1 VHLLCGPTLLT
12 FATYPVAVSTTA
24 PARIPAPTGL
34 APRTDTL
41 FAALIGVVTA
51 LGTLA
56 VAEVVSL
63 LMGGTG
69 NPILAVG
76 SLVIDLTPAGLKDL
90 VIGVFGT
97 GDKVFLF
104 LVLAVVVLA
113 LAAGVGL
120 LQTFK
125 PPFGITL
132 LMVVGLIGIAA
143 ATTRADA
150 GLDAAVPTL
159 IGVVAGIFLLR
170 ALVRRLESWSTV
182 PSPRLAV
189 SVSARG
195 QVERRGFLT
204 MLIATGVASVVIG
217 AGARAMSAATAAVN
231 DVRAAL
237 KLPAASSTGP
247 TIAADATLDIS
258 GISPF
263 VTPNADFYR
272 IDTALQVPSVDS
284 SQWSLKITGMVEEEI
299 EITFDEL
306 LALPLQERL
315 ITLTC
320 VSNEVG
326 GDLIGNAL
334 WLGYPIREL
343 LARAKPA
350 AGADMVL
357 STSQDGF
364 TASTPLEVLTD
375 DGVDALLAVGMNGE
389 PLPLEHGFP
398 VRMVVPGL
406 YGYVSAT
413 KWVTSLKVTT
423 FAEDQGYWTSRGWTA
438 RGPIKLSSRI
448 DTPRV
453 GATVAAGTVAIAG
466 VAWAQ
471 NVGIAAIDVRID
483 GGDWRSATLAKT
495 VTVDSWL
502 QWSYAWEATSGSH
515 EVQVR
520 ATNLDGEVQTS
531 TEAPPAPDGSSG
543 LHTVT
548 VRVS

>member
-34 APRTDTL
+34 APRTFTL

-76 SLVIDLTPAGLKDL
+76 SLVIDLTPAGLKEL

-284 SQWSLKITGMVEEEI
+284 SKWSLKITGMVEDEI

-453 GATVAAGTVAIAG
+453 DATVAAGTVAIAG

-471 NVGIAAIDVRID
+471 NVGIAAVDVRID

>member
-34 APRTDTL
+34 APRTFTL

-76 SLVIDLTPAGLKDL
+76 SLVIDLTPAGLKEL

-284 SQWSLKITGMVEEEI
+284 SKWSLKITGMVEEEI

-471 NVGIAAIDVRID
+471 NVGIAAVDVRID

>member
-34 APRTDTL
+34 APRTFTL

-76 SLVIDLTPAGLKDL
+76 SLVIDLTPAGLKEL

-471 NVGIAAIDVRID
+471 NVGIAAVDVRID

>member
-34 APRTDTL
+34 APRTFTL

-284 SQWSLKITGMVEEEI
+284 SKWSLKITGMVEEEI

-471 NVGIAAIDVRID
+471 NVGIAAVDVRID

>member
-1 VHLLCGPTLLT
+1 MHLLCGPTLLT

-34 APRTDTL
+34 APRTFTL

-76 SLVIDLTPAGLKDL
+76 SLVIDLTPAGLKEL

-104 LVLAVVVLA
+104 IVLAVVVLA

-159 IGVVAGIFLLR
+159 VGVVAGIFLLR
-170 ALVRRLESWSTV
+170 ALVRRLEAWSMV
-182 PSPRLAV
+182 PSPRLAA

-237 KLPAASSTGP
+237 KLPAASSPGP

-375 DGVDALLAVGMNGE
+375 NRVDALLAVGMNGE

-413 KWVTSLKVTT
+413 KWVTELKVTT

-453 GATVAAGTVAIAG
+453 GASAAAGTVAIAG

-471 NVGIAAIDVRID
+471 NVGIASVDVRID
-483 GGDWRSATLAKT
+483 GGDWQSATLAKT

>member
-1 VHLLCGPTLLT
+1 M
-12 FATYPVAVSTTA
+12 
-24 PARIPAPTGL
+24 GL
-34 APRTDTL
+34 APRTFSL

-76 SLVIDLTPAGLKDL
+76 SLVIDLTPAGLKEL

-104 LVLAVVVLA
+104 VVLAVVVLA

-132 LMVVGLIGIAA
+132 LMVVGLIGIVA

-159 IGVVAGIFLLR
+159 VGVVAGIFMLR
-170 ALVRRLESWSTV
+170 ALVRRLESWSKV
-182 PSPRLAV
+182 PSPRLAG

-263 VTPNADFYR
+263 VTPNTDFYR

-284 SQWSLKITGMVEEEI
+284 SKWSLKITGMVEEEI

-471 NVGIAAIDVRID
+471 NVGIAAVDVRID

>member
-1 VHLLCGPTLLT
+1 
-12 FATYPVAVSTTA
+12 VSTPS
-24 PARIPAPTGL
+24 PAAASVSGAALASPAGIPQ
-34 APRTDTL
+34 RTFTL
-41 FAALIGVVTA
+41 FAALVGVVTA

-56 VAEVVSL
+56 VAEVASL
-63 LMGGTG
+63 FMGGAG

-76 SLVIDLTPAGLKDL
+76 SLVIDLTPGGVKSL
-90 VIGVFGT
+90 VIDVFGT

-104 LVLAVVVLA
+104 VVLGLVVLG
-113 LAAGVGL
+113 LAAAVGL
-120 LQTFK
+120 LQVRK

-132 LMVVGLIGIAA
+132 LMVVGLIGVVA
-143 ATTRADA
+143 ATSRADA
-150 GLDAAVPTL
+150 GLEAAVPTL
-159 IGVVAGIFLLR
+159 VGVAAGIFLLR
-170 ALVRRLESWSTV
+170 ALVRRLMVWNSMP
-182 PSPRLAV
+182 PSRLAV
-189 SVSARG
+189 AGSARG
-195 QVERRGFLT
+195 QLERRGFLT
-204 MLIATGVASVVIG
+204 MLVVAGVASVVVG

-231 DVRAAL
+231 GVRSAL
-237 KLPAASSTGP
+237 KLPAAASTGP
-247 TIAADATLDIS
+247 TIGADATLDIS

-263 VTPNADFYR
+263 VTPNAAFYR

-284 SQWSLKITGMVEEEI
+284 AQWSLRITGMVEEEV

-343 LARAKPA
+343 LARAKPM

-375 DGVDALLAVGMNGE
+375 DGTDALLAVGMNGE

-413 KWVTSLKVTT
+413 KWVTDLKVTT
-423 FAEDQGYWTSRGWTA
+423 FAADQGYWTSRGWTA
-438 RGPIKLSSRI
+438 LGPIKLSSRI
-448 DTPRV
+448 DTPRLGSSV
-453 GATVAAGTVAIAG
+453 DAGTVAIAG

-471 NVGIAAIDVRID
+471 HVGIAVVDVRVD
-483 GGDWRSATLAKT
+483 GGDWKSATLAT
-495 VTVDSWL
+495 AVTADSWV
-502 QWSYAWEATSGSH
+502 QWSYPWEATSGSH
-515 EVQVR
+515 EIQVR
-520 ATNLDGEVQTS
+520 ATDANGNVQTS

-543 LHTVT
+543 LHTLT
-548 VRVS
+548 VRVN

>member
-34 APRTDTL
+34 APRTFTL

-284 SQWSLKITGMVEEEI
+284 SKWSLKITGMVEEEI

-423 FAEDQGYWTSRGWTA
+423 FAEDQGYWTSRGHGGD
-438 RGPIKLSSRI
+438 RRSG
-448 DTPRV
+448 V
-453 GATVAAGTVAIAG
+453 GAE
-466 VAWAQ
+466 
-471 NVGIAAIDVRID
+471 RRHR
-483 GGDWRSATLAKT
+483 GD
-495 VTVDSWL
+495 
-502 QWSYAWEATSGSH
+502 
-515 EVQVR
+515 
-520 ATNLDGEVQTS
+520 
-531 TEAPPAPDGSSG
+531 
-543 LHTVT
+543 
-548 VRVS
+548 